1 MDGTYSTVLWHHLFC
16 MAKKMIKSAEHT
28 KKAYLDTLRTHPLFA
43 LLPQSVAGETVK
55 DELLDQVVIH
65 EYAKSELIFIQ
76 HSVVKNLY
84 FLLDGQV
91 MCHRELPS
99 GQACLIA
106 NYHEMGLI
114 NESVLWGLETENGAD
129 FDMGI
134 HQVGQMNDVA
144 EQISKTN
151 IATRHSKLL
160 IKERGIH
167 QLTATA
173 KCPTVVATLPVQ
185 AYFESI
191 ADFDLGNLIMWFCN
205 TISKRMYYHLI
216 SSDLLAFVQAKSK
229 LSYYF
234 LTHYPVGV
242 PFELP
247 FSQKQLAG
255 QIGLR
260 PETLSRTLKE
270 LIDAGLI
277 SKRKSQYCLMDA
289 ERLLALVSD

>member
-1 MDGTYSTVLWHHLFC
+1 
-16 MAKKMIKSAEHT
+16 MIKSAEHT

-76 HSVVKNLY
+76 HSVVENLY

-91 MCHRELPS
+91 MCYRELPS

-106 NYHEMGLI
+106 SYHEMGLI
-114 NESVLWGLETENGAD
+114 NESVLWGLERDDYPNFGT
-129 FDMGI
+129 GI
-134 HQVGQMNDVA
+134 HQVGQMDDVGGQA
-144 EQISKTN
+144 PSKAN

-160 IKERGIH
+160 VKERGIH

-173 KCPTVVATLPVQ
+173 KQPTIVATLPVQ

-270 LIDAGLI
+270 LIGAGLI
-277 SKRKSQYCLMDA
+277 TKRKSQYCLMDA

>member
-1 MDGTYSTVLWHHLFC
+1 
-16 MAKKMIKSAEHT
+16 MIKSAEHT

-76 HSVVKNLY
+76 HSVVENLY

-91 MCHRELPS
+91 MCYRELPS

-106 NYHEMGLI
+106 SYHEMGLI
-114 NESVLWGLETENGAD
+114 NESVLWGLERDDYPNFGT
-129 FDMGI
+129 GI
-134 HQVGQMNDVA
+134 HQVGQMDDVGGQA
-144 EQISKTN
+144 PSKAN

-160 IKERGIH
+160 VKERGIH

-270 LIDAGLI
+270 LIGAGLI
-277 SKRKSQYCLMDA
+277 TKRKSQYCLMDA